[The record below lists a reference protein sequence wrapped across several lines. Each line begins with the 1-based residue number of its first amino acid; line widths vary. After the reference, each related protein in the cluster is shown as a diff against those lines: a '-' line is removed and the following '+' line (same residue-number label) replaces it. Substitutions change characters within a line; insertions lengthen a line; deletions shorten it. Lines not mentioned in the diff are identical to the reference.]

1 MESILQDSMLDGMD
15 EKTIRAAF
23 AYGRSL
29 KEQQKAKREERGP
42 SQSLRDSSP
51 RRGASQEA
59 SGKGEGGVSY
69 DGGTVGSVKLRAV
82 NRNRLTPKQRAQIR
96 VIETLGK
103 KFGIE
108 FRLFESSLGKNGRY
122 QSAYG
127 MYKDGVIYLDVNAGR
142 LGQSMGQVALVR
154 TAAHELTHYIQD
166 YAEERYQELQE
177 FLLDYLVEWKGKDL
191 GQLVAE
197 KMQRDRTGKLTPE
210 EALDEV
216 VADGCEMMLRR
227 TKVMQ
232 AMAEQK
238 PGLFQAVK
246 EWMQE
251 WIQAVKEAFLGVS
264 EVHDEARA
272 VAQMETERLEKLVE
286 LWDKGLMEASERAAK
301 SPAREGGAVR
311 YQERKTN
318 GIVRSDVDAVR
329 SIGRKSIN
337 LFTPSDI
344 EKSRKWA
351 AAYNKTLGSKSPFFR
366 AWFGEWR
373 SSSKQPVTVA
383 SIGEYKAGNEER
395 KKQRGVTANE
405 DTGWEIRI
413 SREGETN
420 TISHAGKDR
429 LSELGLAGIREL
441 VANAVLLDTEVH
453 EHHDNN
459 AADDRI
465 AFDHRLYALGKDL
478 NGTVALYRITVEET
492 FQDYKHPNDKRFHNL
507 KYIEKV
513 ADSIGSLTPDT
524 SLDAESTNDASTTN
538 YSLSDLYGYVKQFD
552 SDFNVNP
559 HDNVSTALLNEDG
572 TPKVFYHGTNAEF
585 WAFDKKKATDKTGRL
600 LGLGSGKGK
609 FYLTEY
615 QGSAAMAADGARA
628 RTGKGETRVM
638 QLYVRAEKVMQKAD
652 YAKILEKHYQEF
664 PNSRPG
670 SDHYDYKQRDKAI
683 AAADKEVRALG
694 YDAVYDAESG
704 ELFVYDPT
712 QLKSATDNIGTFDR
726 SNPDNRFQ
734 EREDLPDDR
743 ALLMQARAEGR
754 NAESLTAYQKKVRSL
769 EALERKLH
777 RQQDALEAARSNEVV
792 DHEGKP
798 LPPEEQ
804 KKFTREAVKGV
815 QEQIRKTEDQIR
827 RAEKA
832 LADMERKP
840 EMRQELENALHTGR
854 PLVPSGYP
862 LHRKVAFGR
871 LLLSF
876 PFHTSR
882 RDSTPILYSLFPIPL
897 PMQNRRHAQKGVT
910 PVLHWHQWQLK

>member
-1 MESILQDSMLDGMD
+1 MESILQDSMLEDLD

-29 KEQQKAKREERGP
+29 KEQQKAARAERGP
-42 SQSLRDSSP
+42 SQSQSDSSP
-51 RRGASQEA
+51 RRGESQAE
-59 SGKGEGGVSY
+59 SGEGKGSQGARKGGVSY
-69 DGGTVGSVKLRAV
+69 DGGTVDGVKLRGV

-96 VIETLGK
+96 VVDALGK

-142 LGQSMGQVALVR
+142 LGQSMGQVAMVR

-166 YAEERYQELQE
+166 YAEEQYQELQE

-232 AMAEQK
+232 TMAEQK
-238 PGLFQAVK
+238 PNLFQAVK

-251 WIQAVKEAFLGVS
+251 WILSVKEAFLGVS

-301 SPAREGGAVR
+301 SPAREGGEVR
-311 YQERKTN
+311 YSFVGTRED
-318 GIVRSDVDAVR
+318 GIEVYETSEE
-329 SIGRKSIN
+329 
-337 LFTPSDI
+337 T
-344 EKSRKWA
+344 
-351 AAYNKTLGSKSPFFR
+351 
-366 AWFGEWR
+366 
-373 SSSKQPVTVA
+373 
-383 SIGEYKAGNEER
+383 KALSWKER
-395 KKQRGVTANE
+395 KKQFMKLMRNEYKNRTARFKRNGHTFYARFE
-405 DTGWEIRI
+405 EADMQKNVYGD
-413 SREGETN
+413 RESDEKGYGAKINAGADGNYLDLLENMEWFGGEQER
-420 TISHAGKDR
+420 GKDTKAHR
-429 LSELGLAGIREL
+429 D
-441 VANAVLLDTEVH
+441 VAYWNYFL
-453 EHHDNN
+453 
-459 AADDRI
+459 
-465 AFDHRLYALGKDL
+465 K
-478 NGTVALYRITVEET
+478 TVQI
-492 FQDYKHPNDKRFHNL
+492 
-507 KYIEKV
+507 
-513 ADSIGSLTPDT
+513 
-524 SLDAESTNDASTTN
+524 DA
-538 YSLSDLYGYVKQFD
+538 
-552 SDFNVNP
+552 
-559 HDNVSTALLNEDG
+559 
-572 TPKVFYHGTNAEF
+572 
-585 WAFDKKKATDKTGRL
+585 R
-600 LGLGSGKGK
+600 
-609 FYLTEY
+609 
-615 QGSAAMAADGARA
+615 
-628 RTGKGETRVM
+628 
-638 QLYVRAEKVMQKAD
+638 
-652 YAKILEKHYQEF
+652 
-664 PNSRPG
+664 
-670 SDHYDYKQRDKAI
+670 
-683 AAADKEVRALG
+683 
-694 YDAVYDAESG
+694 VYDLLANVRHKKNG
-704 ELFVYDPT
+704 AYVYDLELYERKNVEAASPPSLPEGKASAGVPT
-712 QLKSATDNIGTFDR
+712 A
-726 SNPDNRFQ
+726 SNSSILSSSENSNTKFQ

-777 RQQDALEAARSNEVV
+777 RQQDGLEAARKHEVV
-792 DHEGKP
+792 DQEGKP

-804 KKFTREAVKGV
+804 KKFNLEAVKAV
-815 QEQIRKTEDQIR
+815 KEQIQKTEDSIR

-840 EMRQELENALHTGR
+840 EMRQELEKALHTGR

-882 RDSTPILYSLFPIPL
+882 RDSAPIPYSLFPIPL
-897 PMQNRRHAQKGVT
+897 RMQKAPPSKESGA
-910 PVLHWHQWQLK
+910 VLHVHQWQLK

>member
-1 MESILQDSMLDGMD
+1 MDG
-15 EKTIRAAF
+15 
-23 AYGRSL
+23 
-29 KEQQKAKREERGP
+29 
-42 SQSLRDSSP
+42 
-51 RRGASQEA
+51 
-59 SGKGEGGVSY
+59 
-69 DGGTVGSVKLRAV
+69 VKLRAV
-82 NRNRLTPKQRAQIR
+82 NWNRLTPKQRAQIR

-264 EVHDEARA
+264 DVHDEARA

-311 YQERKTN
+311 YQAVDSYGNVVVDQNVTPATVKDTLQQIYDGKTSKKGFTFPILKN
-318 GIVRSDVDAVR
+318 
-329 SIGRKSIN
+329 
-337 LFTPSDI
+337 TPSVFTEYCHLDGDRSFVMHSQ
-344 EKSRKWA
+344 KALKA
-351 AAYNKTLGSKSPFFR
+351 MQNKLKG
-366 AWFGEWR
+366 
-373 SSSKQPVTVA
+373 Q
-383 SIGEYKAGNEER
+383 
-395 KKQRGVTANE
+395 
-405 DTGWEIRI
+405 
-413 SREGETN
+413 
-420 TISHAGKDR
+420 H
-429 LSELGLAGIREL
+429 
-441 VANAVLLDTEVH
+441 
-453 EHHDNN
+453 
-459 AADDRI
+459 
-465 AFDHRLYALGKDL
+465 ALGVDGLMKVIDKL
-478 NGTVALYRITVEET
+478 KEPDYIILQNVGENAGHYVAIIT
-492 FQDYKHPNDKRFHNL
+492 
-507 KYIEKV
+507 IE
-513 ADSIGSLTPDT
+513 
-524 SLDAESTNDASTTN
+524 
-538 YSLSDLYGYVKQFD
+538 
-552 SDFNVNP
+552 
-559 HDNVSTALLNEDG
+559 
-572 TPKVFYHGTNAEF
+572 
-585 WAFDKKKATDKTGRL
+585 
-600 LGLGSGKGK
+600 
-609 FYLTEY
+609 
-615 QGSAAMAADGARA
+615 
-628 RTGKGETRVM
+628 KGETVAAVDLGNYRGGENAVGGENGYYNV
-638 QLYVRAEKVMQKAD
+638 LITAFVAD
-652 YAKILEKHYQEF
+652 DGYIDDTLFDEQNDVVF
-664 PNSRPG
+664 
-670 SDHYDYKQRDKAI
+670 
-683 AAADKEVRALG
+683 DKEKDEIHDPVALG
-694 YDAVYDAESG
+694 DS
-704 ELFVYDPT
+704 PT
-712 QLKSATDNIGTFDR
+712 GQNQYTSSDNSIPASEGKSNTKN
-726 SNPDNRFQ
+726 Q
-734 EREDLPDDR
+734 ERDELPDDR

-754 NAESLTAYQKKVRSL
+754 NAEALTAYQKKVRSL
-769 EALERKLH
+769 ETLERKLR
-777 RQQDALEAARSNEVV
+777 RQQDGLEEARQHEVV
-792 DHEGKP
+792 DQEGKP

-804 KKFTREAVKGV
+804 KKLNRETMNAV
-815 QEQIRKTEDQIR
+815 QEQIRKTEDSIR

-840 EMRQELENALHTGR
+840 EMRQEMEKALHTGR

-862 LHRKVAFGR
+862 LHRKAAFGR

-882 RDSTPILYSLFPIPL
+882 RDSTPILYSLFPC
-897 PMQNRRHAQKGVT
+897 KCKTGVT
-910 PVLHWHQWQLK
+910 PRKA

>member
-1 MESILQDSMLDGMD
+1 MESILQDSMLEDLD
-15 EKTIRAAF
+15 EKTIRTAF

-29 KEQQKAKREERGP
+29 KEQQKAARGKSGP
-42 SQSLRDSSP
+42 SQSQSDSSP
-51 RRGASQEA
+51 RRGESQAE
-59 SGKGEGGVSY
+59 SGGPKGGVSY
-69 DGGTVGSVKLRAV
+69 DGGTVDGVKLRAV

-96 VIETLGK
+96 VVDALGR

-177 FLLDYLVEWKGKDL
+177 FLLDYLAEWKGKDL

-301 SPAREGGAVR
+301 SPAREGGAVKYSMNSDEAGKIKKQLDAKASELNMMEPVFEKNDIKPKNTHDTYLEAISEFKKIGYHVDR
-311 YQERKTN
+311 QGFGRIELDPKRVNTALDYANTPAERAAVLAVPRVLKRGIEVKEASEHKDRGHDTVTFAGPVVLN
-318 GIVRSDVDAVR
+318 GVRGNMAVVV
-329 SIGRKSIN
+329 KQ
-337 LFTPSDI
+337 T
-344 EKSRKWA
+344 
-351 AAYNKTLGSKSPFFR
+351 R
-366 AWFGEWR
+366 ANF
-373 SSSKQPVTVA
+373 
-383 SIGEYKAGNEER
+383 YKAHRILMPDGSVFVLR
-395 KKQRGVTANE
+395 KANE
-405 DTGWEIRI
+405 DAE
-413 SREGETN
+413 
-420 TISHAGKDR
+420 
-429 LSELGLAGIREL
+429 
-441 VANAVLLDTEVH
+441 
-453 EHHDNN
+453 
-459 AADDRI
+459 
-465 AFDHRLYALGKDL
+465 
-478 NGTVALYRITVEET
+478 
-492 FQDYKHPNDKRFHNL
+492 P
-507 KYIEKV
+507 
-513 ADSIGSLTPDT
+513 TP
-524 SLDAESTNDASTTN
+524 ARGA
-538 YSLSDLYGYVKQFD
+538 
-552 SDFNVNP
+552 
-559 HDNVSTALLNEDG
+559 
-572 TPKVFYHGTNAEF
+572 TPKGPLSKPISSASDNSISE
-585 WAFDKKKATDKTGRL
+585 
-600 LGLGSGKGK
+600 
-609 FYLTEY
+609 TE
-615 QGSAAMAADGARA
+615 
-628 RTGKGETRVM
+628 
-638 QLYVRAEKVMQKAD
+638 
-652 YAKILEKHYQEF
+652 
-664 PNSRPG
+664 
-670 SDHYDYKQRDKAI
+670 
-683 AAADKEVRALG
+683 KE
-694 YDAVYDAESG
+694 
-704 ELFVYDPT
+704 
-712 QLKSATDNIGTFDR
+712 
-726 SNPDNRFQ
+726 SNTKFQ
-734 EREDLPDDR
+734 ERDELPDDR

-769 EALERKLH
+769 EALERKLR
-777 RQQDALEAARSNEVV
+777 RQQDGLEEARKKWEAQLKEAA
-792 DHEGKP
+792 
-798 LPPEEQ
+798 PEAGRKELRGEKDETWRDLNKSIKESRKQQ
-804 KKFTREAVKGV
+804 KSEIQKAE
-815 QEQIRKTEDQIR
+815 EQIR
-827 RAEKA
+827 RAEKV

-840 EMRQELENALHTGR
+840 EMRQELEKALHTGR

-862 LHRKVAFGR
+862 LHRKAAFAR

-897 PMQNRRHAQKGVT
+897 PMQNRRHARKGVT

>member
-1 MESILQDSMLDGMD
+1 MESILQDSLLEDLD

-29 KEQQKAKREERGP
+29 KEQQKAARGKSGP
-42 SQSLRDSSP
+42 SQSQSDSSP

-69 DGGTVGSVKLRAV
+69 DGGTVDGVQLRAV

-96 VIETLGK
+96 VVDALGQ

-166 YAEERYQELQE
+166 YAEERYQKLQE

-197 KMQRDRTGKLTPE
+197 KMQWDRTGKLTPE
-210 EALDEV
+210 QALDEV

-238 PGLFQAVK
+238 PNLFQAVK
-246 EWMQE
+246 EWMQD
-251 WIQAVKEAFLGVS
+251 WIQTVKEAFLGVS

-286 LWDKGLMEASERAAK
+286 LWGKGLMEASERAAK

-311 YQERKTN
+311 YSFVGTREDGIEVYETSEETKELSWKERKHQFMNLMETQFRGRTAKFVRN
-318 GIVRSDVDAVR
+318 GH
-329 SIGRKSIN
+329 
-337 LFTPSDI
+337 
-344 EKSRKWA
+344 
-351 AAYNKTLGSKSPFFR
+351 AYYATF
-366 AWFGEWR
+366 
-373 SSSKQPVTVA
+373 
-383 SIGEYKAGNEER
+383 
-395 KKQRGVTANE
+395 
-405 DTGWEIRI
+405 
-413 SREGETN
+413 
-420 TISHAGKDR
+420 
-429 LSELGLAGIREL
+429 
-441 VANAVLLDTEVH
+441 
-453 EHHDNN
+453 
-459 AADDRI
+459 AADDIRKNI
-465 AFDHRLYALGKDL
+465 YGDNRSDPEGRDAKINAGADGDIFDLVENAQYQNSEAERGKTTRAHRNVSSWDYFIKQVQIDGRVFDLLANIRRKL
-478 NGTVALYRITVEET
+478 NG
-492 FQDYKHPNDKRFHNL
+492 DY
-507 KYIEKV
+507 V
-513 ADSIGSLTPDT
+513 
-524 SLDAESTNDASTTN
+524 
-538 YSLSDLYGYVKQFD
+538 YSLQLTLSEKEA
-552 SDFNVNP
+552 
-559 HDNVSTALLNEDG
+559 ALPQTRPN
-572 TPKVFYHGTNAEF
+572 
-585 WAFDKKKATDKTGRL
+585 
-600 LGLGSGKGK
+600 
-609 FYLTEY
+609 
-615 QGSAAMAADGARA
+615 
-628 RTGKGETRVM
+628 KGELTG
-638 QLYVRAEKVMQKAD
+638 APTASD
-652 YAKILEKHYQEF
+652 ISILSSSE
-664 PNSRPG
+664 NSNT
-670 SDHYDYKQRDKAI
+670 K
-683 AAADKEVRALG
+683 
-694 YDAVYDAESG
+694 
-704 ELFVYDPT
+704 
-712 QLKSATDNIGTFDR
+712 
-726 SNPDNRFQ
+726 FQ

-769 EALERKLH
+769 EALERKLR
-777 RQQDALEAARSNEVV
+777 RQQDALEAARKHEVV
-792 DHEGKP
+792 DQEGKP

-804 KKFTREAVKGV
+804 KKFNREAVKAV
-815 QEQIRKTEDQIR
+815 KEQIQKTEASIR

-840 EMRQELENALHTGR
+840 EMRPDMERKPEMRQELEKALHTGR